1 MSSYCQN
8 NTNVVN
14 TNNTCTRRA
23 VIRSTVRKIDQLQK
37 EATLQSACEGCESS
51 LFATI
56 YNTKPVAFY
65 LCNGTTFSALIPDF
79 SGDTTNLFRI
89 EEVKEDGVVLRLLR
103 LVDGA
108 VICTNYT
115 VILDLDCVC
124 CLQCY
129 PAICCEECTRAC
141 GN

>member
-14 TNNTCTRRA
+14 TNTCTRRA